1 MSKIDD
7 FGFTEEEKTLIES
20 FEVQEL
26 EVVNEVQDFQQ
37 LTEDF
42 MNEGFDRL
50 DAEILASKHFA
61 Q

>member
-1 MSKIDD
+1 MDD

-42 MNEGFDRL
+42 MNEGFDRYT
-50 DAEILASKHFA
+50 AEILASKYFA